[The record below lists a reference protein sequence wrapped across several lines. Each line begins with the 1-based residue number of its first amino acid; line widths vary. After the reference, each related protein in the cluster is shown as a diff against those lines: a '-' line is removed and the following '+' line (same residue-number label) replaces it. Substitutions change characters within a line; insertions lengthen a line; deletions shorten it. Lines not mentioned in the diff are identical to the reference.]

1 MQLCKYGNEDLK
13 LKQEPD
19 REASPTEHKRWKDE
33 SQVLR
38 LNRRNGYFG
47 QRKF

>member
-1 MQLCKYGNEDLK
+1 MQLCKYGNENLK
-13 LKQEPD
+13 LIQEPY
-19 REASPTEHKRWKDE
+19 REASPKEHKHWKEE
-33 SQVLR
+33 SQILR